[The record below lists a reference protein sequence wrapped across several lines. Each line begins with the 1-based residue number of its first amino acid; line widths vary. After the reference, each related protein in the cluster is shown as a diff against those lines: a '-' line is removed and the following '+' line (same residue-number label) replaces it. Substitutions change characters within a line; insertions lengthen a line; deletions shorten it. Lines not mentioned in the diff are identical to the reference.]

1 MLCNG
6 KSELGE
12 AFNRMALRTIGLL
25 PVLYKL
31 SLMIIRMTVCATV
44 MPERVSGFSLMA
56 LFAPYGLM
64 HPFKSEVRFVVVKI
78 ACTPLD

>member
-25 PVLYKL
+25 SVLYKL

-44 MPERVSGFSLMA
+44 MLERISGFALMA
-56 LFAPYGLM
+56 LLAPYGLM
-64 HPFKSEVRFVVVKI
+64 HPFKSEVCFVVVKT
-78 ACTPLD
+78 ACPPFY